1 MGLLNRLKSLFG
13 KQNDVKAIESID
25 HRFKSIEQR
34 QPEPTPPQSSSIEQP
49 KPVALSTTI
58 SNYGEETQEIVTP
71 EIQKDSY
78 QLGLAAGYTGRSI
91 KEIEGSLAR
100 IEAQMVTKD
109 WLLNEITK
117 IDRRIEDIER
127 ALGIIRGSLPTVP
140 MDKDTSIVKRMPLT
154 QRMEELLRVVR
165 ESGQISFSDLAMKMN
180 LDISDLRSMLS
191 IMTKRT
197 DVIERYRI
205 HRTGWVK
212 YVGDQRPES

>member
-1 MGLLNRLKSLFG
+1 MGLLNSLKRLFG

-34 QPEPTPPQSSSIEQP
+34 EPEPTSSTSLPIEKP
-49 KPVALSTTI
+49 KPVALSTTL
-58 SNYGEETQEIVTP
+58 SNYREETQEIVAP
-71 EIQKDSY
+71 ELQKDSY

-91 KEIEGSLAR
+91 KEIEGSLGR
-100 IEAQMVTKD
+100 IETQMVTKD
-109 WLLNEITK
+109 WLLVELGK

-127 ALGIIRGSLPTVP
+127 ALGIIKGSLPTVS
-140 MDKDTSIVKRMPLT
+140 MDEDTSIVKRMPLT
-154 QRMEELLRVVR
+154 QRMEELLRIVK
-165 ESGQISFSDLAMKMN
+165 ESGQISFADLAIRMN
-180 LDISDLRSMLS
+180 LDISDLRSILS

-197 DVIERYRI
+197 DLIERYRV